1 MAPPRTHLSLLQDR
15 ARTNG
20 SLRAL
25 HVAEQGPDSRVW
37 KEVTYSQLLSDV
49 EMAARF
55 WAQEFASKGLQAGS
69 TIGVW
74 LKGFSYLDLI
84 HLWGISRAGYVPQ
97 PISLRMADPKILLDL
112 FARSE
117 AVGLVVDPSCA
128 SSIANS
134 GLITF
139 VASDIFQLDTDN
151 LPLPEWCP
159 PSGPDDIIMLFH
171 TSGSTSGKPKL
182 VPATAG
188 WLDASVKKAMDF
200 LTKPTHGLRSQ
211 RQAAVVAAEARQ
223 DESLLACLKDFE
235 HVVYSGLPLDT
246 KDELWAL
253 EQGISIVNVFAS
265 TEVGIMLRSTA
276 PNGMHTVPPLE
287 PFPGTAYE
295 FRPVADGLSADGS
308 LFELV
313 VTAKSAD
320 CPHPSL
326 RDRSTGDF
334 YTGDL
339 FTRCKPRGHLAAG
352 RMDDWIKLES
362 AFRCDTRSLE
372 QKVMETCGDDLV
384 GLAVVI
390 GTGRPLPALVVEP
403 REESKLP
410 AEDLKTEL
418 LNRIS
423 QFQAQRYIHERVVS
437 PKRVLVVPRNGVPR
451 VMTAKG
457 TLRRQDV
464 EMAFKDALDRIDIPA
479 NEDS

>member
-1 MAPPRTHLSLLQDR
+1 M
-15 ARTNG
+15 
-20 SLRAL
+20 
-25 HVAEQGPDSRVW
+25 
-37 KEVTYSQLLSDV
+37 
-49 EMAARF
+49 
-55 WAQEFASKGLQAGS
+55 
-69 TIGVW
+69 
-74 LKGFSYLDLI
+74 
-84 HLWGISRAGYVPQ
+84 
-97 PISLRMADPKILLDL
+97 
-112 FARSE
+112 
-117 AVGLVVDPSCA
+117 
-128 SSIANS
+128 
-134 GLITF
+134 
-139 VASDIFQLDTDN
+139 
-151 LPLPEWCP
+151 
-159 PSGPDDIIMLFH
+159 
-171 TSGSTSGKPKL
+171 
-182 VPATAG
+182 
-188 WLDASVKKAMDF
+188 F
-200 LTKPTHGLRSQ
+200 LTFINDGGCLILPNAIPCTSVELREMVTQCGLTTLNMFSGFLSNLFR
-211 RQAAVVAAEARQ
+211 EARQ

-276 PNGMHTVPPLE
+276 PNGTHTVPPLE

-295 FRPVADGLSADGS
+295 FRPVADGLSADRS

-362 AFRCDTRSLE
+362 AFRCDTRSME

-390 GTGRPLPALVVEP
+390 GTGRALPALVVEP

-423 QFQAQRYIHERVVS
+423 QFQSQRYIHERVVS
-437 PKRVLVVPRNGVPR
+437 PNRVLVVPRNGVPR